1 MRLAVPFG
9 KSRIYTAL
17 VVETHQN
24 QPIIY
29 AKEIH
34 QILDATPIVTEVQ
47 IAHWQWIA
55 SYYMCAIGDVYR
67 GAMPS
72 ALLLESETVISQKTD
87 VFVDESTLSDDEF
100 LIFQA
105 LQQQSSLKVQDIA
118 ILNKKNIFQSF
129 KTDR

>member
-1 MRLAVPFG
+1 
-9 KSRIYTAL
+9 
-17 VVETHQN
+17 
-24 QPIIY
+24 
-29 AKEIH
+29 
-34 QILDATPIVTEVQ
+34 
-47 IAHWQWIA
+47 
-55 SYYMCAIGDVYR
+55 MCAIGDVYR
-67 GAMPS
+67 GAIN

-105 LQQQSSLKVQDIA
+105 LQQQSSLKVQDIIA

>member
-9 KSRIYTAL
+9 KKNLYCISSRN
-17 VVETHQN
+17 QN
-24 QPIIY
+24 QPTLY
-29 AKEIH
+29 DAKEIH
-34 QILDATPIVTEVQ
+34 QILDETPIVTEVQ

-105 LQQQSSLKVQDIA
+105 SSSPRSKFRILLQ
-118 ILNKKNIFQSF
+118 F
-129 KTDR
+129 

>member
-1 MRLAVPFG
+1 
-9 KSRIYTAL
+9 
-17 VVETHQN
+17 
-24 QPIIY
+24 
-29 AKEIH
+29 
-34 QILDATPIVTEVQ
+34 
-47 IAHWQWIA
+47 
-55 SYYMCAIGDVYR
+55 MCARRCISR
-67 GAMPS
+67 RNAK
-72 ALLLESETVISQKTD
+72 LLLESETVISQKTD